1 MEGIVGQENQ
11 MLTLIVLAIGLIL
24 LMSLAIVIFF
34 YFSRRRVIKAELD
47 KANLEIDHQ
56 KEMLQSIIITQE
68 EERKRIAQDLH
79 DAISSKLNVVSLNA
93 NILGEKDITSVEA
106 NKIGESIYKVTST
119 VLENSRRIAH
129 DLLPPTLEKFGLQAA
144 LEELCEELIET
155 QKFNLTYEL
164 NYALGFLESNAELHI
179 FRIVQ
184 ELMNNTI
191 KHSEAN
197 DLNLSVNTEENLL
210 SLQYQDD
217 GKGFKME
224 SMRAAKGLGMSGIE
238 HRAIILE
245 ADLTID
251 SSPGNGILINLK
263 TTP

>member
-1 MEGIVGQENQ
+1 MEAIVGQENQ
-11 MLTLIVLAIGLIL
+11 MLTLIVLAIGLML
-24 LMSLAIVIFF
+24 LMSLAIVLFF

-164 NYALGFLESNAELHI
+164 NYTLGFLESNAELHV

-217 GKGFKME
+217 GKGFEME